1 MIYQQLT
8 PFANELLTRQYIEQ
22 IISSSFTFVYLF
34 NLFLILLTHCF
45 SVPYCFF
52 CLIHITSAF
61 VVFSLSG
68 FIFFS
73 LSISLILVLFS
84 TIAYQTCNIMFISV
98 FIVLLFLQSYCFDLM
113 RSSVVILLLLSPP
126 LILSSRLRFSTK
138 LSEFFF
144 VFFVFYFCHWHLILY
159 VLFFRIFNL
168 LLLFLLLLLQWSN
181 NVIYIK
187 IFINNLQFYL

>member
-1 MIYQQLT
+1 MSCWCASILNNQL
-8 PFANELLTRQYIEQ
+8 
-22 IISSSFTFVYLF
+22 ISCSFSFVYLL
-34 NLFLILLTHCF
+34 NLFWILLTHCF

-52 CLIHITSAF
+52 VLSYTYHFCF
-61 VVFSLSG
+61 VAFSLSG
-68 FIFFS
+68 FIILS

-113 RSSVVILLLLSPP
+113 RSSVVILLLLSPF
-126 LILSSRLRFSTK
+126 LILLSRLKFSTK